1 MKVEIRETK
10 EDGIIQ
16 ITTLD
21 ERWYQKDGKFVPSVT
36 WIAGYYPKGVGFYKW
51 LADKG
56 WDEAQA
62 IKQAAGDK
70 GSKVHKAVE
79 ALINGEKLSMDAKF
93 TDSNGEESELT
104 VEEWECLMSFVE
116 WWKEVK
122 PEVISAEQVVFTDR
136 YAGTVDLVCK
146 IGKETWLIDFK
157 TGSEIW
163 PEYELQVSAYQHALR
178 GIDKVGILQLN
189 YKRNKTKKYK
199 FTEIEDK
206 FDLFESAI
214 KIWANENEGVVPK
227 QKDYPVSLSLK

>member
-1 MKVEIRETK
+1 MKIEIRKTK

-21 ERWYQKDGKFVPSVT
+21 ERWYQKEDKFVPSVT

-79 ALINGEKLSMDAKF
+79 FLIAGEKLSMDSKF

-104 VEEWECLMSFVE
+104 VEEWECLMSFTD
-116 WWKEVK
+116 WWKETK
-122 PEVISAEQVVFTDR
+122 PEVLQAEQVVFTDR

-146 IGKETWLIDFK
+146 INDEIWLIDFK
-157 TGSEIW
+157 TSSEIW
-163 PEYELQVSAYQHALR
+163 AEYELQVSAYKHALPEVQK
-178 GIDKVGILQLN
+178 IGILQLN
-189 YKRNKTKKYK
+189 YKRNKIKKYK

-206 FDLFESAI
+206 FELFESAI

-227 QKDYPVSLSLK
+227 QRDYPASLSLK